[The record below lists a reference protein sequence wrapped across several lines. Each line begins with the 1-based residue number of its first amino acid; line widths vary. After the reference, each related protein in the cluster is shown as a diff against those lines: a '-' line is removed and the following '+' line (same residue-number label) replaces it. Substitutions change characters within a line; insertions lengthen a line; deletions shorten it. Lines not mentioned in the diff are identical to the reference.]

1 MSPQSVLYALHSL
14 LNLSDYV
21 YVQISG
27 GVWGCV
33 CECERERVRNS
44 VWVSVCECENVGES
58 VDEGEGGSKSV
69 DGSISEGVCK
79 NVGEREGE
87 VSSAVE
93 SKSDIVGESESVCV
107 SESVNESLGD
117 MYVLKS
123 VLTW

>member
-14 LNLSDYV
+14 LNLSDYG

-27 GVWGCV
+27 GVWGSVCKCV
-33 CECERERVRNS
+33 RERVRNS
-44 VWVSVCECENVGES
+44 VWVSVCECESVGES

-93 SKSDIVGESESVCV
+93 SKSDIVGESERVCV

>member
-1 MSPQSVLYALHSL
+1 M
-14 LNLSDYV
+14 
-21 YVQISG
+21 
-27 GVWGCV
+27 
-33 CECERERVRNS
+33 RNS
-44 VWVSVCECENVGES
+44 VWVSVCECESVGES

-93 SKSDIVGESESVCV
+93 SKSDIVGESERVCV